1 MSLNKIDQDIENLL
15 KQLPESLKLQV
26 LQYTEYLV
34 SKYDNQNY
42 LADNSLSTNNFNEAK
57 QNKENMVMAV
67 QRVKSKYLMILMSH
81 QKSLRSICNESS

>member
-67 QRVKSKYLMILMSH
+67 
-81 QKSLRSICNESS
+81 